1 MKIKLI
7 HNEWSDNVY
16 LNIINNRLYRDAII
30 DEYGSFILDKNI
42 LYINWDKWGNEVFIK
57 NNEDYYYTE
66 SINLFHFAWEDI
78 CYIDNINNIIYRKS
92 NFTKGFFSKEYEP
105 AGHDTFITFPPPL
118 VDPSFD
124 EPRGQ

>member
-7 HNEWSDNVY
+7 HNEWRDNVY
-16 LNIINNRLYRDAII
+16 LNIINNRLYREAII

-57 NNEDYYYTE
+57 NNENYYYTE
-66 SINLFHFAWEDI
+66 SINLFHSAWEDI

-92 NFTKGFFSKEYEP
+92 NFTKGFFSKEY
-105 AGHDTFITFPPPL
+105 
-118 VDPSFD
+118 D
-124 EPRGQ
+124 EYNIQWELWDEQKVKMYRLKKKK